1 MTSKEY
7 WRRREYKNLLKSKN
21 RDEKFVKERIAYIYN
36 SLLRNIN
43 KEIQGQIT
51 RFSDSQGISINEA
64 RKRIEKADVE
74 DYKYLAKTYVKD
86 KDFSQKA
93 SREMKLYNITMR
105 LNRLE
110 MLNQMVRLHII
121 GTGSKVENELQ
132 DHLIKGSID
141 EYKRQASI
149 LGLNV
154 NQTGIERRA
163 RFIVSQ
169 DYHNAHFSDRVWRD
183 TRELS
188 RRIERNIESVV
199 IQGKNPREFAKKLRD
214 LVSKDIKNITN
225 ATERLAYTESG
236 RVWIQTQMEAYKD
249 GGYEYLEI
257 MTEPTA
263 CRHCSPHNGDIVKIS
278 EAVEGDNIPLWHPR
292 CRCTTVAYFDDKN
305 SDKSYNLEDMGYN
318 KNEDK
323 PLKISPN
330 SSLEII
336 NRVKNCEIILKSNR
350 GHYEKHV
357 SGTKQY
363 NNYLKNRKERGWG
376 PQNRLT
382 ISEDKVQEIINNFHG
397 RGIIYH
403 GKNNLNKWFEE
414 VNVGRNI
421 GYYYLKG
428 VGYPTSK
435 IRIYYGKKG
444 THIVPIRGDDFD

>member
-1 MTSKEY
+1 MSTSKEY
-7 WRRREYKNLLKSKN
+7 WKRREYRNLLKSKN
-21 RDEKFVKERIAYIYN
+21 RDERFVKERIAYIYN
-36 SLLRNIN
+36 ELLRNIN
-43 KEIQGQIT
+43 KEIQSQIT

-64 RKRIEKADVE
+64 RKMIEKADVE

-93 SREMKLYNITMR
+93 NREMKLYNITMR

-149 LGLNV
+149 LGLNI
-154 NQTGIERRA
+154 NRTGIERRA

-169 DYHNAHFSDRVWRD
+169 DYHNSHFSDRVWRD

-199 IQGKNPREFAKKLRD
+199 IQGKNPREFARKLRD

-236 RVWIQTQMEAYKD
+236 RVWIQTQIEAYKD

-292 CRCTTVAYFDDKN
+292 CRCTTVAAFGEVKDLDYWEHDGEKYYVDDHHVILDYSEHEREVADLLAIKMN
-305 SDKSYNLEDMGYN
+305 TTVNMVPKVVYPQDISTPDYLIDN
-318 KNEDK
+318 KRWD
-323 PLKISPN
+323 LKDI
-330 SSLEII
+330 
-336 NRVKNCEIILKSNR
+336 
-350 GHYEKHV
+350 
-357 SGTKQY
+357 
-363 NNYLKNRKERGWG
+363 
-376 PQNRLT
+376 
-382 ISEDKVQEIINNFHG
+382 
-397 RGIIYH
+397 
-403 GKNNLNKWFEE
+403 
-414 VNVGRNI
+414 
-421 GYYYLKG
+421 
-428 VGYPTSK
+428 
-435 IRIYYGKKG
+435 YGKSKN
-444 THIVPIRGDDFD
+444 TIDNAVLSKKKQASNFIFDISKTDLTFDQIDKQVKKLYLSERRKWIDDIKLVQNNRIIKEYYRKK

>member
-1 MTSKEY
+1 
-7 WRRREYKNLLKSKN
+7 
-21 RDEKFVKERIAYIYN
+21 
-36 SLLRNIN
+36 
-43 KEIQGQIT
+43 
-51 RFSDSQGISINEA
+51 
-64 RKRIEKADVE
+64 
-74 DYKYLAKTYVKD
+74 
-86 KDFSQKA
+86 
-93 SREMKLYNITMR
+93 MKLYNITMR

-121 GTGSKVENELQ
+121 GTGSRVENELQ
-132 DHLIKGSID
+132 DHLIKGSIS

-236 RVWIQTQMEAYKD
+236 RVWIQTQIEAYKD

-292 CRCTTVAYFDDKN
+292 CRCTTVAAFGEVKDLDYWEHDGEKYYIDDHHVILDYSEHEREIADLLAIKMNTTVNMVPRVLKPRGIKTPDYIIGNDKYDLKEILGNGKNVIDNAIKKQRLQADNFIFDISNTKLSESEIKDQINKLYLSERRNWINKTILIKN
-305 SDKSYNLEDMGYN
+305 K
-318 KNEDK
+318 K
-323 PLKISPN
+323 
-330 SSLEII
+330 II
-336 NRVKNCEIILKSNR
+336 NEYK
-350 GHYEKHV
+350 
-357 SGTKQY
+357 
-363 NNYLKNRKERGWG
+363 RK
-376 PQNRLT
+376 
-382 ISEDKVQEIINNFHG
+382 K
-397 RGIIYH
+397 
-403 GKNNLNKWFEE
+403 
-414 VNVGRNI
+414 
-421 GYYYLKG
+421 
-428 VGYPTSK
+428 
-435 IRIYYGKKG
+435 
-444 THIVPIRGDDFD
+444 

>member
-1 MTSKEY
+1 
-7 WRRREYKNLLKSKN
+7 
-21 RDEKFVKERIAYIYN
+21 
-36 SLLRNIN
+36 
-43 KEIQGQIT
+43 
-51 RFSDSQGISINEA
+51 
-64 RKRIEKADVE
+64 
-74 DYKYLAKTYVKD
+74 
-86 KDFSQKA
+86 
-93 SREMKLYNITMR
+93 MKLYNITMR

-154 NQTGIERRA
+154 NRTGIERRA
-163 RFIVSQ
+163 RFIVNQ

-236 RVWIQTQMEAYKD
+236 RVWIQTQIEAYKD

-263 CRHCSPHNGDIVKIS
+263 CRHCSPHNGEIVKIS

-292 CRCTTVAYFDDKN
+292 CRCTTVAHFK
-305 SDKSYNLEDMGYN
+305 
-318 KNEDK
+318 
-323 PLKISPN
+323 
-330 SSLEII
+330 
-336 NRVKNCEIILKSNR
+336 
-350 GHYEKHV
+350 EK
-357 SGTKQY
+357 
-363 NNYLKNRKERGWG
+363 
-376 PQNRLT
+376 
-382 ISEDKVQEIINNFHG
+382 
-397 RGIIYH
+397 
-403 GKNNLNKWFEE
+403 
-414 VNVGRNI
+414 
-421 GYYYLKG
+421 
-428 VGYPTSK
+428 
-435 IRIYYGKKG
+435 
-444 THIVPIRGDDFD
+444 

>member
-1 MTSKEY
+1 M
-7 WRRREYKNLLKSKN
+7 
-21 RDEKFVKERIAYIYN
+21 RIAYIYN
-36 SLLRNIN
+36 ELLRNIN

-93 SREMKLYNITMR
+93 NREMKLYNITMR

-163 RFIVSQ
+163 RFIVGQ

-188 RRIERNIESVV
+188 RRIERNIEAVV

-263 CRHCSPHNGDIVKIS
+263 CSHCSPHNGDIVKIS

-292 CRCTTVAYFDDKN
+292 CRCTTVAHF
-305 SDKSYNLEDMGYN
+305 
-318 KNEDK
+318 
-323 PLKISPN
+323 
-330 SSLEII
+330 
-336 NRVKNCEIILKSNR
+336 
-350 GHYEKHV
+350 
-357 SGTKQY
+357 
-363 NNYLKNRKERGWG
+363 KE
-376 PQNRLT
+376 
-382 ISEDKVQEIINNFHG
+382 E
-397 RGIIYH
+397 
-403 GKNNLNKWFEE
+403 
-414 VNVGRNI
+414 
-421 GYYYLKG
+421 
-428 VGYPTSK
+428 
-435 IRIYYGKKG
+435 
-444 THIVPIRGDDFD
+444 

>member
-1 MTSKEY
+1 
-7 WRRREYKNLLKSKN
+7 
-21 RDEKFVKERIAYIYN
+21 
-36 SLLRNIN
+36 
-43 KEIQGQIT
+43 
-51 RFSDSQGISINEA
+51 
-64 RKRIEKADVE
+64 
-74 DYKYLAKTYVKD
+74 
-86 KDFSQKA
+86 
-93 SREMKLYNITMR
+93 MKLYNITMR

-149 LGLNV
+149 LGLNI

-292 CRCTTVAYFDDKN
+292 CRCTTVAYFDEKN
-305 SDKSYNLEDMGYN
+305 SDKSYNLEDIGYN
-318 KNEDK
+318 KNEETLNF
-323 PLKISPN
+323 LKDFNMDIDVGKQKNHILGTNEFKQRTKNGITPSYFEN
-330 SSLEII
+330 SLEEIEKVGKSLIATGKFTIDKKNPNIAKEKVYI
-336 NRVKNCEIILKSNR
+336 N
-350 GHYEKHV
+350 
-357 SGTKQY
+357 
-363 NNYLKNRKERGWG
+363 
-376 PQNRLT
+376 NRLT
-382 ISEDKVQEIINNFHG
+382 SFVV
-397 RGIIYH
+397 
-403 GKNNLNKWFEE
+403 NNLNGKMAKTNRAVIRYNKNKGWHMYP
-414 VNVGRNI
+414 N
-421 GYYYLKG
+421 YPLK
-428 VGYPTSK
+428 
-435 IRIYYGKKG
+435 RKK
-444 THIVPIRGDDFD
+444 RKNEKN

>member
-1 MTSKEY
+1 
-7 WRRREYKNLLKSKN
+7 
-21 RDEKFVKERIAYIYN
+21 
-36 SLLRNIN
+36 
-43 KEIQGQIT
+43 
-51 RFSDSQGISINEA
+51 
-64 RKRIEKADVE
+64 
-74 DYKYLAKTYVKD
+74 
-86 KDFSQKA
+86 
-93 SREMKLYNITMR
+93 MKLYNITMR

-110 MLNQMVRLHII
+110 MLNQMIRLHII

-149 LGLNV
+149 LGLNI

-236 RVWIQTQMEAYKD
+236 RVWIQTQIEAYKD

-263 CRHCSPHNGDIVKIS
+263 CRHCSPHNGDIVKLS

-292 CRCTTVAYFDDKN
+292 CRCTTVAHFKEENRENSESSGYDDNVSTYISGAITDTDSQEAIIRYKSPESYKINEKLYKNIKLNDKEKEFVENLDRALKKMPNYEGDLVRDLYFADNVALNEFVKSHKVGDVKEYASYISTTKSN
-305 SDKSYNLEDMGYN
+305 SYNEAANVRLYINNSKMG
-318 KNEDK
+318 KD
-323 PLKISPN
+323 ISSIGLDEEEVLYQRN
-330 SSLEII
+330 SKFLVNSI
-336 NRVKNCEIILKSNR
+336 RKSSKTTEIILKELSN
-350 GHYEKHV
+350 E
-357 SGTKQY
+357 
-363 NNYLKNRKERGWG
+363 
-376 PQNRLT
+376 
-382 ISEDKVQEIINNFHG
+382 
-397 RGIIYH
+397 
-403 GKNNLNKWFEE
+403 
-414 VNVGRNI
+414 
-421 GYYYLKG
+421 
-428 VGYPTSK
+428 
-435 IRIYYGKKG
+435 
-444 THIVPIRGDDFD
+444 

>member
-1 MTSKEY
+1 
-7 WRRREYKNLLKSKN
+7 
-21 RDEKFVKERIAYIYN
+21 
-36 SLLRNIN
+36 
-43 KEIQGQIT
+43 
-51 RFSDSQGISINEA
+51 
-64 RKRIEKADVE
+64 
-74 DYKYLAKTYVKD
+74 
-86 KDFSQKA
+86 
-93 SREMKLYNITMR
+93 MKLYNITMR

-292 CRCTTVAYFDDKN
+292 CRCTTVAAFGEVKDLDYWEHDGEKYYVDDHHVVLDYSEHEREVADLLAIKMNTTVNMVPRVLSPQDVNTPDYLIDNKRWDLKDIYGEGKRTLYNALKGTRKQAESFIFDISN
-305 SDKSYNLEDMGYN
+305 TNLTTENIENQIDYIFASRHKDYVKTIITIKDN
-318 KNEDK
+318 KI
-323 PLKISPN
+323 LKI
-330 SSLEII
+330 
-336 NRVKNCEIILKSNR
+336 
-350 GHYEKHV
+350 
-357 SGTKQY
+357 
-363 NNYLKNRKERGWG
+363 
-376 PQNRLT
+376 
-382 ISEDKVQEIINNFHG
+382 F
-397 RGIIYH
+397 
-403 GKNNLNKWFEE
+403 
-414 VNVGRNI
+414 
-421 GYYYLKG
+421 
-428 VGYPTSK
+428 
-435 IRIYYGKKG
+435 KK
-444 THIVPIRGDDFD
+444 

>member
-1 MTSKEY
+1 
-7 WRRREYKNLLKSKN
+7 
-21 RDEKFVKERIAYIYN
+21 
-36 SLLRNIN
+36 
-43 KEIQGQIT
+43 
-51 RFSDSQGISINEA
+51 
-64 RKRIEKADVE
+64 
-74 DYKYLAKTYVKD
+74 
-86 KDFSQKA
+86 
-93 SREMKLYNITMR
+93 MKLYNITMR

-149 LGLNV
+149 LGLNI
-154 NQTGIERRA
+154 NRTGIERRA

-169 DYHNAHFSDRVWRD
+169 DYHNSHFSDRVWRD

-199 IQGKNPREFAKKLRD
+199 IQGKNPRDFAKKLRD

-292 CRCTTVAYFDDKN
+292 CRCTTVAYFDDKIDDKDILKDEIEKYYDSVEDEPALN
-305 SDKSYNLEDMGYN
+305 NIFSQDKYYLGNLPNKINKLIPVDFNDIYVSKHDIIRIIKRHGNELAKHEFNNLFESIDKPDLITESRDKS
-318 KNEDK
+318 
-323 PLKISPN
+323 
-330 SSLEII
+330 
-336 NRVKNCEIILKSNR
+336 
-350 GHYEKHV
+350 
-357 SGTKQY
+357 
-363 NNYLKNRKERGWG
+363 KNRILVYKKLDNKHYSEMGIVKKTEGYVIHYMKTR
-376 PQNRLT
+376 NRSVRSQT
-382 ISEDKVQEIINNFHG
+382 RRFKTFYKSD
-397 RGIIYH
+397 
-403 GKNNLNKWFEE
+403 
-414 VNVGRNI
+414 
-421 GYYYLKG
+421 
-428 VGYPTSK
+428 S
-435 IRIYYGKKG
+435 
-444 THIVPIRGDDFD
+444 

>member
-7 WRRREYKNLLKSKN
+7 WRRREYQNLLKSKN
-21 RDEKFVKERIAYIYN
+21 RDESFVKERIAYIYN
-36 SLLRNIN
+36 ELLRNIN
-43 KEIQGQIT
+43 KEIQSQIT

-64 RKRIEKADVE
+64 RKMIEKADVE

-121 GTGSKVENELQ
+121 GTGSKVENELK

-149 LGLNV
+149 LGLNI

-199 IQGKNPREFAKKLRD
+199 IQGKNPREFARKLRD

-236 RVWIQTQMEAYKD
+236 RVWIQTQIEAYKD

-263 CRHCSPHNGDIVKIS
+263 CHHCSPHNGDIVKLS

-292 CRCTTVAYFDDKN
+292 CRCTTVAAFGEVKDLDYWEHNGEKYYVDDHHVVLDYSEHEREIADLLAIKMNTTVNMVPRVLKPRGIKTPDYIIRNDKYDLKEILGNGKNVIDNAVKKQRLQADNFIFDISNTKLSESEIKDQINKLYLSERRNWINNTILIKN
-305 SDKSYNLEDMGYN
+305 K
-318 KNEDK
+318 K
-323 PLKISPN
+323 
-330 SSLEII
+330 II
-336 NRVKNCEIILKSNR
+336 NEYK
-350 GHYEKHV
+350 
-357 SGTKQY
+357 
-363 NNYLKNRKERGWG
+363 RK
-376 PQNRLT
+376 
-382 ISEDKVQEIINNFHG
+382 K
-397 RGIIYH
+397 
-403 GKNNLNKWFEE
+403 
-414 VNVGRNI
+414 
-421 GYYYLKG
+421 
-428 VGYPTSK
+428 
-435 IRIYYGKKG
+435 
-444 THIVPIRGDDFD
+444 

>member
-1 MTSKEY
+1 M
-7 WRRREYKNLLKSKN
+7 
-21 RDEKFVKERIAYIYN
+21 
-36 SLLRNIN
+36 
-43 KEIQGQIT
+43 
-51 RFSDSQGISINEA
+51 
-64 RKRIEKADVE
+64 IEKADVE

-121 GTGSKVENELQ
+121 GTGSKVENELK

-154 NQTGIERRA
+154 NQTVIERRA

-199 IQGKNPREFAKKLRD
+199 IQGKNPRGFARKLRD

-263 CRHCSPHNGDIVKIS
+263 CRHCSPHNGDIVKLS

-292 CRCTTVAYFDDKN
+292 CRCTTVAAFGEVKDLDYWEHDGEKYYVDDHHVVLDYSEHEREIAELLAIKMNTTVNMVPRVLKPRGIKTPDYIIGNDKYDLKEILGNGKNVIDNAIKKQRLQADNFIFDISNTKLSESEIKDQINKLYLSERRNWINKTILIKN
-305 SDKSYNLEDMGYN
+305 K
-318 KNEDK
+318 K
-323 PLKISPN
+323 
-330 SSLEII
+330 II
-336 NRVKNCEIILKSNR
+336 NEYK
-350 GHYEKHV
+350 
-357 SGTKQY
+357 
-363 NNYLKNRKERGWG
+363 RK
-376 PQNRLT
+376 
-382 ISEDKVQEIINNFHG
+382 K
-397 RGIIYH
+397 
-403 GKNNLNKWFEE
+403 
-414 VNVGRNI
+414 
-421 GYYYLKG
+421 
-428 VGYPTSK
+428 
-435 IRIYYGKKG
+435 
-444 THIVPIRGDDFD
+444 